1 MAKVLQNNYFTMKLT
16 TEQVLNLNG
25 TIYSYKDALL
35 NGDIITSG
43 DCLAFQK
50 ILEYK
55 GIKEDY
61 ITLFRRVEEIRRLQ
75 REARKNNDKETV
87 RNLQKRLD
95 NLLYIDDIISV
106 KVKSKKDYSYIARN
120 GFNLN
125 GKHYVRFAAGSG
137 NLRRNT
143 IIFINEKLFEFMQE
157 QLMCGLNGKI
167 KKINLA
173 KLSAYFALCMSSVL
187 WVRKPR
193 VCVVK
198 DFFTVIKD
206 QEVNYIDKEDSVH
219 KVIKDIKLNSAD
231 GQGLISPEMAM
242 HWAGDMYLKY
252 TPSSFVVRSCWVKG
266 NLVPFNFKK
275 YAYEHNISKIT
286 DRWGQEH
293 NISDIDVILSESQFK
308 MAKYYSSWEAYE
320 SFHNEYGLKW
330 GVARYNKEDDAEYAK
345 TNYQYLQV
353 LNLDE
358 NDIKGILGYTT
369 DWIEN
374 ICSGN
379 TLYTLAYAVGVS
391 NETDSREGLLG
402 RCNSTFTKAIMKNS
416 KLLEDSY
423 VQRKIYNS
431 IKESI
436 KEAKMGRIWVRGNY
450 QFAISDPVAQC
461 RSALGL
467 SPDGLLPART
477 VYSEFWNNRG
487 VTGEIVCCRSP
498 LTTYSEVVINKLEN
512 TDEMKEWYKYI
523 RSGFIQS
530 IYDINVM
537 LEADGDYD
545 GDILFSTND
554 KYFLNGARRGELPII
569 YDKETVPTQR
579 ITLPNQIKCDN
590 RALNT
595 IVGQITNYGTVMY
608 AMLPMFKDNDYVE
621 LDKRIKMT
629 RKLQGE
635 EIDKAK
641 GTTPPNIPK
650 EWLHTMKVD
659 KDDSEEVKLAKYKH
673 NALVISQ
680 KPYFFIYLYKNLM
693 KDYKAYQKGFD
704 MLARKQYGQSLATLL
719 SKEGTKRTEQET
731 NFLRRYRK
739 YAPVIETPCV
749 MNQICKQ
756 VERIDNAIKW
766 DKSNKNTLMEF
777 VDFTNIDRNLVTK
790 VYELVKMYNSRKS
803 VRGLQLLF
811 DNDGLNDEDINE
823 MFRDKIYT
831 HKDIIREK
839 IRCLFNNEQ
848 EMFNHIMFMSSS
860 YNMALD
866 NVWEIMGD
874 YMIEC
879 IPWGDTYIII
889 RDEEGQEY
897 LGQNLAL
904 KGVE

>member
-1 MAKVLQNNYFTMKLT
+1 MAKILQNNYYTMKLT
-16 TEQVLNLNG
+16 TEQILKLNG
-25 TIYSYKDALL
+25 GTYTFKEASL

-50 ILEYK
+50 ILEHK
-55 GIKEDY
+55 GIKEDH
-61 ITLFRRVEEIRRLQ
+61 ITLFRKVEGIRKAQ
-75 REARKNNDKETV
+75 KEARKNNDKDQV
-87 RNLQKRLD
+87 RRLQKRLD

-106 KVKSKKDYSYIARN
+106 KVLSKKDYSYIARN
-120 GFNLN
+120 GFDLN

-143 IIFINEKLFEFMQE
+143 IIFINDELLSYMQE
-157 QLMCGLNGKI
+157 ILMCGLNGKI

-187 WVRKPR
+187 WVRTPR

-198 DFFTVIKD
+198 DFYTTITD
-206 QEVNYIDKEDSVH
+206 QHVNYIDKNDNIHE
-219 KVIKDIKLNSAD
+219 VIKDIELNSAD
-231 GQGLISPEMAM
+231 GQGLISPDMAIL
-242 HWAGDMYLKY
+242 WSGDMYLNY

-275 YAYEHNISKIT
+275 YAHQHNIDTIT
-286 DRWGQEH
+286 DRWGQVH
-293 NISDIDVILSESQFK
+293 NIDDIDVILSESQFK

-320 SFHNEYGLKW
+320 SFYNEYGLKW
-330 GVARYNKEDDAEYAK
+330 GVARYNKKEDAEYVK

-353 LNLDE
+353 LDLDE
-358 NDIKGILGYTT
+358 DDITGILSYTT
-369 DWIEN
+369 DWIKQV
-374 ICSGN
+374 CSGDK
-379 TLYTLAYAVGVS
+379 LYTLAYSIGVNDECS
-391 NETDSREGLLG
+391 TREDLLG
-402 RCNSTFTKAIMKNS
+402 HCNSVFTKAIMKNA
-416 KLLEDSY
+416 KLLNDSY
-423 VQRKIYNS
+423 VQKKIYNS

-436 KEAKMGRIWVRGNY
+436 REAKMGRIWVRGNY

-467 SPDGLLPART
+467 SPDGLIPAHH
-477 VYSEFWNNRG
+477 VYSNFWNSRG
-487 VTGEIVCCRSP
+487 ITGEIVCCRSP
-498 LTTYSEVVINKLEN
+498 LTTYSEVVVNELSN
-512 TDEMKEWYKYI
+512 TEEMREWYQYI
-523 RSGFIQS
+523 KSGFIQS

-554 KYFLNGARRGELPII
+554 KYFLKGVRRGELPII
-569 YDKETVPTQR
+569 YDKEAVPTQR

-590 RALNT
+590 KALNT

-608 AMLPMFKDNDYVE
+608 AMLPMFNNEEYLE

-650 EWLHTMKVD
+650 TWLHNVKID
-659 KDDSEEVKLAKYKH
+659 KDDSEEEKLAKYRH

-680 KPYFFIYLYKNLM
+680 KPYFFIYLYKNLA
-693 KDYKAYQKGFD
+693 KDYKSYQKGFD
-704 MLARKQYGQSLATLL
+704 MLSKKRFGCSLSTLL
-719 SKEGTKRTEQET
+719 TKERTDEET

-739 YAPVIETPCV
+739 YSPVIETPCV

-766 DKSNKNTLMEF
+766 DKTQQNILIEF
-777 VDFTNIDRNLVTK
+777 ADFSKIDKKLIKK
-790 VYELVKMYNSRKS
+790 VYELVKIYNSRKNI
-803 VRGLQLLF
+803 RGLQLLVE
-811 DNDGLNDEDINE
+811 NDGLNDDDINDI
-823 MFRDKIYT
+823 FKDVLYA
-831 HKDIIREK
+831 HKDNIRQK
-839 IRCLFNNEQ
+839 IRDLFLDEQ
-848 EMFNHIMFMSSS
+848 SMFNHIV
-860 YNMALD
+860 YMAISHNISFD

-874 YMIEC
+874 YIINC
-879 IPWGDTYIII
+879 IPWGDTYIVT
-889 RDEEGQEY
+889 RDENGKEY
-897 LGQNLAL
+897 LGQNLIL
-904 KGVE
+904 KGVD